1 MTFARP
7 DYFHAL
13 WLLPVLIALRIWAE
27 HRGQRA
33 ADSMVAAR
41 LREFLIA
48 SASPVR
54 AWITFGLQLL
64 ATAAFVATLAQPRWG
79 EEKRTITESGRNVIL
94 AVDTS
99 KSMLADDVSPNRL
112 MRAKLAAQDI
122 VEALKE
128 QRVGL
133 IAFAGRAYLQ
143 APLTTDHAAVIE
155 SLQALDTF
163 TIPRGGTAISEA
175 LTEAIDAF
183 DKNKARN
190 HGLILYSDG
199 GEEDS
204 ALDSLLV
211 KAKEKNIIIVAIG
224 VGTETGA
231 LVPDPDPDRQGDYI
245 RDPAT
250 GNPVHVKLEE
260 ATLQKMASMTGGR
273 YLRLGAQSLTNG
285 VVVQALNVLE
295 STESG
300 TREETK
306 PIERF
311 YWPLSLAIFSL
322 MISLLIR
329 PAARLPRFSPAAAG
343 LIFLLAVPAQGAV
356 LSLQETI
363 DGARD
368 AYKAGDYGRSRD
380 LYARLLADDPAPA
393 QAGEFAYGLGAA
405 AHNLKDYDRAVDA
418 FSRALESDSKPLQAR
433 SHLSL
438 GNTLYAQGAK
448 AVQQQPEFTIKAWND
463 SINHYESSLEI
474 QDDSKTRENLEF
486 VKQQL
491 EQLKQQQEQQKQQ
504 QKQKQKQDK
513 GDEGEKGEK
522 QDGQEGE
529 EGDQKDGQKGE
540 QGDQKDGK
548 EGEKKDGQSGDQSEQ
563 QQKDGKQGKGEEQ
576 EAKEG
581 EKVPEGQIQ
590 AGEQGQS
597 GDQQKE
603 QQQMRE
609 VEMENQKPDDRTGF
623 SKNEARSL
631 LRTYNDQMQLQFQQ
645 RRRDNSVKR
654 DW

>member
-27 HRGQRA
+27 RRGQRA
-33 ADSMVAAR
+33 ADSMVASR

-64 ATAAFVATLAQPRWG
+64 ATAAFIATLAQPRWG
-79 EEKRTITESGRNVIL
+79 EEKRIITESGRNVIV

-122 VEALKE
+122 VEALKD

-175 LTEAIDAF
+175 LNEAIEAF

-190 HGLILYSDG
+190 HGLILFSDG
-199 GEEDS
+199 GDEDV
-204 ALDSLLV
+204 ALDALLA
-211 KAKEKNIIIVAIG
+211 KAKEKHIIVITVG

-231 LVPDPDPDRQGDYI
+231 LVPDPDPDRQGDYV

-260 ATLQKMASMTGGR
+260 ATLQKIASATGGR
-273 YLRLGAQSLTNG
+273 YLRLGSQSLTNG
-285 VVVQALNVLE
+285 VVVQALNLLE
-295 STESG
+295 STDSG

-306 PIERF
+306 LIERF
-311 YWPLSLAIFSL
+311 YWPLSLAILSL
-322 MISLLIR
+322 MISLLLR
-329 PAARLPRFSPAAAG
+329 PAARLPRLSSMAAG
-343 LIFLLAVPAQGAV
+343 LMLLLGAPAQGAV
-356 LSLQETI
+356 LSHQETI

-368 AYKAGDYGRSRD
+368 AYKAGEYGRSRD
-380 LYARLLADDPAPA
+380 LYARLLADDPPA
-393 QAGEFAYGLGAA
+393 GQAEEFAYGLGAA
-405 AHNLKDYDRAVDA
+405 AHQLKDYDRAVDA
-418 FSRALESDSKPLQAR
+418 FSRALASGTKPLQAR
-433 SHLSL
+433 SHRSL
-438 GNTLYAQGAK
+438 GNTLYEQGAK

-463 SINHYESSLEI
+463 SIDHYESALTI
-474 QDDSKTRENLEF
+474 QDDSNTRENLEF

-504 QKQKQKQDK
+504 QKQKQEKGDK
-513 GDEGEKGEK
+513 GEEGEK

-529 EGDQKDGQKGE
+529 EGDQKDGQKGK
-540 QGDQKDGK
+540 QGDPKDGK
-548 EGEKKDGQSGDQSEQ
+548 EGEQKEGQSGDKSED
-563 QQKDGKQGKGEEQ
+563 QQKNGKQGKGEEQ

-581 EKVPEGQIQ
+581 DQVPEGQIQ
-590 AGEQGQS
+590 AGEQGKG
-597 GDQQKE
+597 GDQRKE
-603 QQQMRE
+603 QQMRE

-623 SKNEARSL
+623 SKNEARAL

-645 RRRDNSVKR
+645 RRRENSVKR

>member
-1 MTFARP
+1 MTFAHP

-13 WLLPVLIALRIWAE
+13 WLLPVLIALRLWAE

-64 ATAAFVATLAQPRWG
+64 ATAGFVAALAQPRWG

-133 IAFAGRAYLQ
+133 IAFAGRGYLQ

-175 LTEAIDAF
+175 LTEAMEAF

-190 HGLILYSDG
+190 HGLILFSDG
-199 GEEDS
+199 GEEDA
-204 ALDSLLV
+204 ALDGLLV
-211 KAKEKNIIIVAIG
+211 KAKEKNIVIITIG

-231 LVPDPDPDRQGDYI
+231 LVPDPDPDRQGDYV

-260 ATLQKMASMTGGR
+260 ATLQKMASATGGR
-273 YLRLGAQSLTNG
+273 YFRLGSQSLTNG
-285 VVVQALNVLE
+285 VVVQALNILE

-329 PAARLPRFSPAAAG
+329 PAARLPRFSPAAAA
-343 LIFLLAVPAQGAV
+343 LIILVAAPAQGAV

-368 AYKAGDYGRSRD
+368 AYRAGDYGRSRD
-380 LYARLLADDPAPA
+380 LYARLLADDPPA
-393 QAGEFAYGLGAA
+393 GQAEEFAYGLGAA

-418 FSRALESDSKPLQAR
+418 FSRALASGAKPVQAR
-433 SHLSL
+433 SHRSL
-438 GNTLYAQGAK
+438 GNTLYEQGAK
-448 AVQQQPEFTIKAWND
+448 AVQQQPEFTIKAWKD

-504 QKQKQKQDK
+504 QQKQKQDK
-513 GDEGEKGEK
+513 GEEGDK
-522 QDGQEGE
+522 QEGQEGE
-529 EGDQKDGQKGE
+529 EGEEKNGKKGE

-548 EGEKKDGQSGDQSEQ
+548 EGEEKEGQEGEQSDEQ
-563 QQKDGKQGKGEEQ
+563 QKNGKQGKGEEQ

-581 EKVPEGQIQ
+581 DQVPEGQIQ

-603 QQQMRE
+603 QQMRE
-609 VEMENQKPDDRTGF
+609 MEMADQKPDDRTGF
-623 SKNEARSL
+623 SKNEARAL

-645 RRRDNSVKR
+645 RRRENSVKR

>member
-7 DYFHAL
+7 DYFYAL

-27 HRGQRA
+27 SRGRHA
-33 ADSMVAAR
+33 ADSMVAVR

-64 ATAAFVATLAQPRWG
+64 ATAAFIAALAQPRWG

-155 SLQALDTF
+155 SLQALDSF

-175 LTEAIDAF
+175 LTEAMDAF

-190 HGLILYSDG
+190 HGLIVFSDG

-211 KAKEKNIIIVAIG
+211 KAKEKNIIIVTVG

-260 ATLQKMASMTGGR
+260 ATLQKMAAMTGGR
-273 YLRLGAQSLTNG
+273 YLRLGSQSLTNG
-285 VVVQALNVLE
+285 VVVQALSVLE
-295 STESG
+295 STDSG

-322 MISLLIR
+322 MISLLLR
-329 PAARLPRFSPAAAG
+329 PAARVPRFSPAAAG
-343 LIFLLAVPAQGAV
+343 LILLLAGPAQGAV

-380 LYARLLADDPAPA
+380 LYARLLADDPPA
-393 QAGEFAYGLGAA
+393 GQAEEYAYGLGAA
-405 AHNLKDYDRAVDA
+405 AHGLKDYDRAVDA
-418 FSRALESDSKPLQAR
+418 FSRALGSGSKSVQAR
-433 SHLSL
+433 SHRSL
-438 GNTLYAQGAK
+438 GNTLYEQGAK
-448 AVQQQPEFTIKAWND
+448 ALQQQPEFTVKAWTD
-463 SINHYESSLEI
+463 SIDHYESALTI
-474 QDDSKTRENLEF
+474 QDDKNTRENLEF

-504 QKQKQKQDK
+504 QKQKQDK
-513 GDEGEKGEK
+513 GQDGEK
-522 QDGQEGE
+522 QEGQEGE
-529 EGDQKDGQKGE
+529 EGDEKEGQKGQ
-540 QGDQKDGK
+540 QGDPKDGK
-548 EGEKKDGQSGDQSEQ
+548 DGEKKDGQSGDQSEE

-581 EKVPEGQIQ
+581 DKVPEGQIQ

-603 QQQMRE
+603 QQMRE

>member
-33 ADSMVAAR
+33 AESMVAAR

-64 ATAAFVATLAQPRWG
+64 ATAALVAALAQPRWG
-79 EEKRTITESGRNVIL
+79 EEKRIITESGRNVIL

-99 KSMLADDVSPNRL
+99 KSMLADDVAPNRL

-190 HGLILYSDG
+190 HGLILFSDG
-199 GEEDS
+199 GEEDA

-211 KAKEKNIIIVAIG
+211 KAKEKNIIIVTIG

-231 LVPDPDPDRQGDYI
+231 LVPDPDPDRQGDYV

-260 ATLQKMASMTGGR
+260 ATLQKMAAMTGGR

-295 STESG
+295 ATESG

-343 LIFLLAVPAQGAV
+343 LIFLLATSAQGAV

-368 AYKAGDYGRSRD
+368 AYKAGDFARSRD
-380 LYARLLADDPAPA
+380 LYARLLADDPPA
-393 QAGEFAYGLGAA
+393 GQIGEYAYGLGAA
-405 AHNLKDYDRAVDA
+405 SHGLKDYDRAVDA
-418 FSRALESDSKPLQAR
+418 FSRALESDSKEVQSR
-433 SHLSL
+433 SHRSL

-448 AVQQQPEFTIKAWND
+448 ALQQQPEFTVRAWTD
-463 SINHYESSLEI
+463 SIDHYESALEI
-474 QDDSKTRENLEF
+474 QDDKNTRENLEF

-513 GDEGEKGEK
+513 GDEGEK

-529 EGDQKDGQKGE
+529 EGEQKDGQKGN
-540 QGDQKDGK
+540 QGEQKDGK
-548 EGEKKDGQSGDQSEQ
+548 EGEQKDSESGKQSDEE
-563 QQKDGKQGKGEEQ
+563 QKDGKQGKGQEQ

-645 RRRDNSVKR
+645 RRRENSVKR